1 MKIDVLNTQGQNT
14 GRSVDLPESIFG
26 IEPNTHVIYL
36 AVKEYLANQRQGTH
50 DSTERGDVHRT
61 TKKFKRQKGTGG
73 ARAGSLKNPMFKG
86 GGRAFGPHPRDYSQK
101 LNKKVNVLAR
111 KSALSQLLTN
121 NKIKVVED
129 FSFAKPK
136 TSEFLNILKNL
147 GLSTS
152 KTLVVT
158 PDLNET
164 TFLSGRNL
172 AKTKLKVAADL
183 STYEMLNCQTLLLTE
198 SSIQKIT
205 ETLS

>member
-50 DSTERGDVHRT
+50 DSAERGDVHRT

-73 ARAGSLKNPMFKG
+73 ARAGSLKNPIFKG

-101 LNKKVNVLAR
+101 LNKKVKVLAR

-158 PDLNET
+158 PDHNET